1 MLKNRKSIKDVIYHL
16 RSILNRH
23 RDLKTVLAPL
33 EGETNYQQSLDFYT
47 RSIAK
52 LTAELDK
59 LPIGYKYTGTF
70 YIKKPYTV
78 PTEYEKIVG
87 EAFMREDLVSW
98 TIFNEERA
106 CDIYKREIFKE
117 PNYNSKIE
125 REEAEL
131 VFSNATAKVINF

>member
-16 RSILNRH
+16 ESILNRQQA
-23 RDLKTVLAPL
+23 LKEILITL
-33 EGETNYQQSLDFYT
+33 EGETNYQQSIDFYT

-59 LPIGYKYTGTF
+59 LPIGYQYTGTF

-87 EAFMREDLVSW
+87 TAFMREDLVSW
-98 TIFNEERA
+98 TILNEERFR
-106 CDIYKREIFKE
+106 DIYKRAIF
-117 PNYNSKIE
+117 
-125 REEAEL
+125 
-131 VFSNATAKVINF
+131 